1 MSPSFI
7 IKQALKSGLKLISIT
22 DHNAIK
28 HSLLAC
34 QISKKEDIRVLP
46 GVELTSREEVHML
59 AYFDDITAL
68 LKLGELVERLLPD
81 LENKPEFFGHQVIY
95 DNTGEIVD
103 LDDKLRQSAINM
115 SLEKLVDEIH
125 RLKGIAIPAHIDKNR
140 FSLISQLGFLDK
152 NASFDAVEVSKYKWH
167 KDKYQFGDTLFGFP
181 VICGSDSHNLDDIGL
196 FYLEADRDDLIN
208 FNILKK
214 YLQESKNENYRRSSF

>member
-152 NASFDAVEVSKYKWH
+152 NTSFDAVEVSKYKWY
-167 KDKYQFGDTLFGFP
+167 KEKYRFGDTLSGFP
-181 VICGSDSHNLDDIGL
+181 VICGSDSHNPDDIGL
-196 FYLEADRDDLIN
+196 FYLEADCDELIH

-214 YLQESKNENYRRSSF
+214 YLQERKK